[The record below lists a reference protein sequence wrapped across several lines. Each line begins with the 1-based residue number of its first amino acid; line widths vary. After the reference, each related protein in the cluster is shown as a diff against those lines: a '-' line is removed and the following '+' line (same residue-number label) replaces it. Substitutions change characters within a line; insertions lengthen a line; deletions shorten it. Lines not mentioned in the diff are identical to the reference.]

1 MGTLIVMPHL
11 TNLEPQ
17 EPPAFVLFPYTSI
30 FQSTKPART
39 RVKKASQKFGECLL
53 PILGSWTHY
62 VVTTSEK
69 SDSGETRLTLFK
81 LASPRLGDNRI
92 MF

>member
-1 MGTLIVMPHL
+1 MGTYIVVPHL

-17 EPPAFVLFPYTSI
+17 EPLAFIPFPHTSI

-39 RVKKASQKFGECLL
+39 WAKKASQKFGECLL
-53 PILGSWTHY
+53 PILGSRTHY
-62 VVTTSEK
+62 VVTASEK
-69 SDSGETRLTLFK
+69 SDSGETRLTSFK

-92 MF
+92 TF